1 MNKRAIAICPMRE
14 ALSHTR
20 SPLQV
25 DYAGAPSPVDTPTFC
40 RYTFGNWREPM
51 SDSPLPNAKLTVV
64 PPSPED
70 QVRKAAA
77 HDRYALDAASA
88 KLLKENGRRAVL
100 KMFEMLNDEEKWEG
114 MGPRNQMA
122 LIDMAITRAFGRV
135 ETVSADAKLADATSE
150 VAGALPH
157 HLRLLAGTLNLPE
170 LQGAKSAKKD

>member
-1 MNKRAIAICPMRE
+1 
-14 ALSHTR
+14 
-20 SPLQV
+20 
-25 DYAGAPSPVDTPTFC
+25 
-40 RYTFGNWREPM
+40 M

-64 PPSPED
+64 PQSPED
-70 QVRKAAA
+70 QVRKAAV

-100 KMFEMLNDEEKWEG
+100 KMFELLNDEEKWNG

-122 LIDMAITRAFGRV
+122 LIDMAITRAYGRV
-135 ETVSADAKLADATSE
+135 ETVSAEAKLADSTSE

>member
-1 MNKRAIAICPMRE
+1 MSYARGFIPYAQSTTGGLRWRYVPSGHTSI
-14 ALSHTR
+14 LSLYFWELEGT
-20 SPLQV
+20 
-25 DYAGAPSPVDTPTFC
+25 
-40 RYTFGNWREPM
+40 M

-64 PPSPED
+64 PQSPED
-70 QVRKAAA
+70 QVRKAAV

-100 KMFEMLNDEEKWEG
+100 KMFEMLNDEEKWNG

-122 LIDMAITRAFGRV
+122 LIDMAITRAYGRV
-135 ETVSADAKLADATSE
+135 ETVTAEAKLADATSE